1 MESKKE
7 WSDTDTK
14 SIEDHFDKIVESFRI
29 NHVALREREEHAR
42 QAVARRAHMASRRK
56 MAEQRTKRESDRLA
70 FLQGIADA
78 RREADDLR
86 DTISNVPN
94 CEELPADYRRML
106 EWAQERLMQLEQQT
120 RVETIQTSL
129 EAKQL
134 FADPD
139 PLHDPEGDPPPKM
152 NYWDD

>member
-1 MESKKE
+1 
-7 WSDTDTK
+7 
-14 SIEDHFDKIVESFRI
+14 
-29 NHVALREREEHAR
+29 
-42 QAVARRAHMASRRK
+42 
-56 MAEQRTKRESDRLA
+56 
-70 FLQGIADA
+70 
-78 RREADDLR
+78 
-86 DTISNVPN
+86 
-94 CEELPADYRRML
+94 ML